1 MFEPVTSNFSSFWG
15 AELPAVVVSTTGFTV
30 VCATK
35 RPAPRKE
42 AVVRRK
48 AAEAAADIDLF
59 IAVVWVV
66 LVPESRL

>member
-1 MFEPVTSNFSSFWG
+1 MFEPVTATVSSFWG
-15 AELPAVVVSTTGFTV
+15 AEVPAEVVSTTGFTV

-35 RPAPRKE
+35 RPAPRRK

-59 IAVVWVV
+59 IAVVFG
-66 LVPESRL
+66 L